1 MTAANEITN
10 EIELDSGP
18 RAQEVERLCV
28 ATREVR
34 PVSQLIRFVIG
45 PDGEAVPDLKRK
57 LPGRGMWVTATRD
70 VLGEA
75 IKRKVFARGFKRD
88 VRLPPDLL
96 DRTGRLLEQSALD
109 ALAIA
114 AKAGSV
120 VCGFAKVENA
130 LTRSHVLALLHAAE
144 AAPDGVKK
152 LDAALRRSP
161 NGDSIPA
168 IQVLSGAQL
177 DLALGRPNV
186 IHAALLA
193 GPVSDTFLARLRRLE
208 RFRTGDLGKSGELG
222 KSHGK
227 DAGPST
233 GNAFAGNAFTGNT
246 LSH

>member
-1 MTAANEITN
+1 MTATTEITN
-10 EIELDSGP
+10 EIGELDSGP
-18 RAQEVERLCV
+18 HAAEVERLCV

-57 LPGRGMWVTATRD
+57 LPGRGVWVTATRD

-96 DRTGRLLEQSALD
+96 DRTGRLLERAALD
-109 ALAIA
+109 ALAIV

-120 VCGFAKVENA
+120 VSGFAKVEKA
-130 LTRSHVLALLHAAE
+130 LAHDHVLALLNAAE

-152 LDAALRRSP
+152 LHAALRRSP
-161 NGDSIPA
+161 KGGSIPV

-208 RFRTGDLGKSGELG
+208 RFCTGDLGKSNG
-222 KSHGK
+222 KH
-227 DAGPST
+227 AGPMTS
-233 GNAFAGNAFTGNT
+233 NAFTGNV
-246 LSH
+246 LPH

>member
-1 MTAANEITN
+1 MTASN

-34 PVSQLIRFVIG
+34 PVSDLIRFVIG

-57 LPGRGMWVTATRD
+57 LPGRGVWVTATRD

-120 VCGFAKVENA
+120 VSGFAKVENA
-130 LTRSHVLALLHAAE
+130 LAHDHVVGLLHAAE

-152 LDAALRRSP
+152 LNAALRRNP
-161 NGDSIPA
+161 NSGSVPV
-168 IQVLSGAQL
+168 IQALTGLQL

-193 GPVSDTFLARLRRLE
+193 GPVSDTFLARLQRLE
-208 RFRTGDLGKSGELG
+208 RFRTGDLGKSNR
-222 KSHGK
+222 K

-233 GNAFAGNAFTGNT
+233 GNAFTGNA
-246 LSH
+246 LPH